1 MITEAISGRE
11 LFLSALK
18 GGRGSRS
25 TVFSA
30 DQTGTYELMEKVSAY
45 WPEANTNAR
54 EMAALAAAAY
64 TEIGFDAVRVP
75 FCQTIEAE
83 IFGSVLRQGGKENVP
98 SVLHHRYKFGEKP
111 DFPEDFLKKGRIPQV
126 LEAVRI
132 LKDTIGDKAAV
143 VGGII
148 GPFSIAGNI
157 IDVTDLLKAAAK
169 EPASVTP
176 YLEVA
181 EKAGTMFAR
190 ALIDAGA
197 DVICIEDMLA
207 SLDLISPRIY
217 RDVAWPWE
225 QKQIHQLRDVPTIL
239 HICGKVD
246 PVVVDLANTGVDA
259 LSLDIKVDIRAVKA
273 TLVRLGKKIPLIGGI
288 DCIRTLLPKGPEDV
302 EEEVLDALDDGYDI
316 IAPCCS
322 IPPATP
328 TANLLAMVSAAK
340 QTV

>member
-1 MITEAISGRE
+1 MTTETLSGRE
-11 LFLSALK
+11 IFLSALK
-18 GGRGSRS
+18 GDRVSRS
-25 TVFSA
+25 PVFSA

-54 EMAALAAAAY
+54 EMAALAAAAH

-98 SVLHHRYKFGEKP
+98 SISGHRYKFGEKP
-111 DFPEDFLKKGRIPQV
+111 AFPEDFLKKGRIPQV

-132 LKDTIGDKAAV
+132 LKDTIGDRAAV

-157 IDVTDLLKAAAK
+157 IDVTDLLKAASK
-169 EPASVTP
+169 EPESVLP

-181 EKAGTMFAR
+181 EQAGTMFAR
-190 ALIDAGA
+190 ALVDAGA

-225 QKQIHQLRDVPTIL
+225 KKQIQQLRDVPTIL

-246 PVVVDLANTGVDA
+246 SVIVDLANTGVDA

-273 TLVRLGKKIPLIGGI
+273 TLGRLGKKIPLIGGI

>member
-1 MITEAISGRE
+1 MDAETISGRE
-11 LFLSALK
+11 LFLAALK
-18 GGRGSRS
+18 GERVSRS
-25 TVFSA
+25 SVISA

-45 WPEANTNAR
+45 WPEANSNAR
-54 EMAALAAAAY
+54 DMAALAAAAY

-98 SVLHHRYKFGEKP
+98 SISHHRYKFGEEP
-111 DFPEDFLKKGRIPQV
+111 CFPEDFLKKGRIPQV
-126 LEAVRI
+126 LEAVKI

-143 VGGII
+143 IGGII

-169 EPASVTP
+169 EPASVSP

-181 EKAGTMFAR
+181 ERAGTMFAR

-207 SLDLISPRIY
+207 SLDLISPLIY
-217 RDVAWPWE
+217 RDVAWAWE
-225 QKQIHQLRDVPTIL
+225 QKQIRQLKDVPTIL

-246 PVVVDLANTGVDA
+246 PVIVDLANTGVDA
-259 LSLDIKVDIRAVKA
+259 LSLDIKVDIRAIKS

-288 DCIRTLLPKGPEDV
+288 DCVRTLLPKSPEEV
-302 EEEVLDALDDGYDI
+302 EDEVLDALDDGYDI

-328 TANLLAMVSAAK
+328 TENLIAMVSAVRQAA
-340 QTV
+340 

>member
-1 MITEAISGRE
+1 MTEEAISGRE

-18 GGRGSRS
+18 GDRVSRS
-25 TVFSA
+25 PVFSA

-45 WPEANTNAR
+45 WPEANSSAR
-54 EMAALAAAAY
+54 EMAALAAAAH

-98 SVLHHRYKFGEKP
+98 SISHHRYKLGDEP
-111 DFPEDFLKKGRIPQV
+111 AVPEDFLERGRIPQV

-143 VGGII
+143 IGGII

-169 EPASVTP
+169 EPASVFP

-181 EKAGTMFAR
+181 EKAGTMFAK

-197 DVICIEDMLA
+197 DAICIEDMLA
-207 SLDLISPRIY
+207 SLDLISPSIY

-225 QKQIHQLRDVPTIL
+225 QKQIQQLKDVPTIL

-246 PVVVDLANTGVDA
+246 PVIVDLANTGVDA
-259 LSLDIKVDIRAVKA
+259 LSLDIKVDIRAIKS

-288 DCIRTLLPKGPEDV
+288 DCVRTLLPKGPDDV
-302 EEEVLDALDDGYDI
+302 KDEVLDALDDGYDI

-328 TANLLAMVSAAK
+328 TANLLAMVSAVK
-340 QTV
+340 QAA